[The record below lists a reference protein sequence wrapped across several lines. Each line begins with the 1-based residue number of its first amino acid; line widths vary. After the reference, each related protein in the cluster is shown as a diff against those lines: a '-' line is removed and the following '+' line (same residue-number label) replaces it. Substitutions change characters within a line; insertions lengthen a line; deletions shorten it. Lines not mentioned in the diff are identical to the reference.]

1 MTALLVT
8 LRGSH
13 AEALYGDAGASRA
26 DVLQAVTILEDV
38 VRARRRVLGKH
49 HPETARALASLEC
62 ARMRSEDVAA

>member
-26 DVLQAVTILEDV
+26 DVLQAVAILEDV
-38 VRARRRVLGKH
+38 VRARRRVFGNH
-49 HPETARALASLEC
+49 HPETIRALAILEG
-62 ARMRSEDVAA
+62 ARMKYEDVAA